1 MIGKR
6 VLGVGMVLGIAVIIG
21 SGSDYSAIPPSPQA
35 AQAAISGRT
44 VGLAQAIQFAEKATG
59 GVAASAAFD
68 LAAEAMSIDVVVF
81 AGGSRHEIVID
92 STSGAVL
99 ADRAVARFPGAA
111 VEGEW
116 IESDSG
122 LKYYDIVVGDGPS
135 PPGRTARVK
144 VHYTGWLNDG
154 AKFDSSV
161 DRGAPTEFALNQ
173 VIPGWTEGVSSMRV
187 GGKRKLIIPSKL
199 GYGDRGYPGAI
210 PPRATLVFD
219 IELLEIVGQE

>member
-1 MIGKR
+1 MISNLLVGAGV
-6 VLGVGMVLGIAVIIG
+6 VLVLAA
-21 SGSDYSAIPPSPQA
+21 GSDYSAIPPSPQA
-35 AQAAISGRT
+35 AETAISGRT
-44 VGLAQAIQFAEKATG
+44 VDLAQAIKFAEKATG

-68 LAAEAMSIDVVVF
+68 LASQAMSIDVVVF

-92 STSGAVL
+92 STTGAVL
-99 ADRAVARFPGAA
+99 TDRAVARFPGAA

-122 LKYYDIVVGDGPS
+122 LKYFDIVIGDGPS
-135 PPGRTARVK
+135 PSGPTARVK

-154 AKFDSSV
+154 TKFDSSV
-161 DRGAPTEFALNQ
+161 DRGSPTEFALSG
-173 VIPGWTEGVSSMRV
+173 VIPGWTEGVASMRV

-210 PPRATLVFD
+210 PPKATLVFD
-219 IELLEIVGQE
+219 IELLEIVP